1 MIPILGQKKP
11 TELGVVAQ
19 ACNSVYGK
27 QDRRTESSRTAW
39 PTPTYKKKK
48 KKKKRKKP
56 INVRVNISTRGY
68 GDPN

>member
-39 PTPTYKKKK
+39 PTALSQKKKK
-48 KKKKRKKP
+48 KKKKKKA
-56 INVRVNISTRGY
+56 N
-68 GDPN
+68 